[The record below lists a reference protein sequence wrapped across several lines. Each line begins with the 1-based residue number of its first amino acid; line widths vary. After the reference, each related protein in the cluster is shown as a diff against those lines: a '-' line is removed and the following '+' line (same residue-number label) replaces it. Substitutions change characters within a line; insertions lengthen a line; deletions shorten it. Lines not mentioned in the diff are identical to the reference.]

1 MRRWRVRPMDIVD
14 IKSKEI
20 CQMTGRVIGR
30 LRQTSRISL
39 DTLAR
44 RTGCTVRD
52 LANIENCASDPS
64 LRTAINIAGA
74 FGVDILCLMSGV
86 EGQQPTEV
94 PRRPFPARITNR
106 SRVFTRAIRG
116 PKTL

>member
-1 MRRWRVRPMDIVD
+1 MDIVD

-39 DTLAR
+39 ETLAR

-64 LRTAINIAGA
+64 LRTVIKIAGA

-86 EGQQPTEV
+86 EGQQPGSV
-94 PRRPFPARITNR
+94 PHEPLQKSGANR
-106 SRVFTRAIRG
+106 
-116 PKTL
+116 